1 MWGVGT
7 AAAQH
12 PPAGRDGEVA
22 GIRQQAPGTR
32 GGAERRRAS
41 VCVGGGEAH
50 LAAGRGWAGR
60 TSGGSGSRGGAA
72 PLVCWMQ
79 HNRGAGPQARPPR
92 SAGGP
97 RSAGPTRGDSDRRLG
112 WALSPLTAHTHTHLE
127 VDGPPCSGSAE
138 PSAAMERAG
147 ERAPACAHRSAC
159 RRARRH
165 AGCVH
170 GRVHGRDG
178 AGRGVLLEMCYYRYR
193 HR

>member
-1 MWGVGT
+1 MSVPRAMCVWGVGT

-41 VCVGGGEAH
+41 VCVWGGEAH

-112 WALSPLTAHTHTHLE
+112 WALSPLTAHTHTYTWRWTGRLAAAPRSRRPRWSGLE
-127 VDGPPCSGSAE
+127 SARRHARIA
-138 PSAAMERAG
+138 PHAGARAGMRAAFTAAFTAAMERAG
-147 ERAPACAHRSAC
+147 EFC
-159 RRARRH
+159 
-165 AGCVH
+165 
-170 GRVHGRDG
+170 
-178 AGRGVLLEMCYYRYR
+178 
-193 HR
+193 